1 MLKVIAR
8 DGVSFKR
15 FCGDDGDEEYQIVIL
30 PPGHLTFEAQL
41 HHVQAAYD
49 DVQRSLG
56 LDLGSAVFRR
66 IFLSDALNQ
75 MALVK
80 DSDLAAN
87 RRDNPVAVSI
97 VQQPPLPG
105 AKIALLAYHI
115 DSRTPMTK
123 TRLAARHVLVTRNGR
138 RHLWSA
144 GLGAHPADLEPS
156 AAEQTRAIFATL
168 ADMLRGLDGSLAQN
182 CMRTWIYLRN
192 ADVFYQGMVT
202 ARREL
207 FESAGLTAETHY
219 IASTGIEGGSPN
231 RHDVI
236 SMDALS
242 LLDLKPGQVSYL
254 NDFDMLCA
262 TKDYGVTFERG
273 TKIAFADRAH
283 LYISGTASID
293 HAGRVL
299 HPGDVCRQLDRAIA
313 NVDAL
318 LRSGGAAREDM
329 QHLIVYLRDAS
340 DYPRVSGMLRESFPD
355 VPTVVV
361 HGPVCRPE
369 WLVEIEG
376 VAAVGREN
384 NPVLPAF

>member
-15 FCGDDGDEEYQIVIL
+15 FCGDDGDEEYQIVVV
-30 PPGHLTFEAQL
+30 PPGHLAFEAQL
-41 HHVQAAYD
+41 RQMQAAYE
-49 DVQRSLG
+49 DVQKSLG
-56 LDLGSAVFRR
+56 LDAGSAVFRR
-66 IFLSDALNQ
+66 LFLSDALNQ
-75 MALVK
+75 IALVK
-80 DSDLAAN
+80 DSDLAAD
-87 RRDNPVAVSI
+87 RCGNPVATSI

-105 AKIALLAYHI
+105 GKIALLAYHI
-115 DSRTPMTK
+115 NSKAPMTK
-123 TRLAARHVLVTRNGR
+123 TQLAARHVLVTRNGR

-144 GLGAHPADLEPS
+144 GLGSLPS
-156 AAEQTRAIFATL
+156 NPESDSAEQTDAIFATL
-168 ADMLRGLDGSLAQN
+168 ADTLHGLGGSLAAN
-182 CMRTWIYLRN
+182 CVRTWIYLRN

-207 FESAGLTAETHY
+207 FERAGLTAETHY

-231 RHDVI
+231 RHQVV

-242 LLDLKPGQVSYL
+242 LLDLEPGQVSYL

-273 TKIAFADRAH
+273 TRIAFADRAH

-293 HAGRVL
+293 RSGRVL

-313 NVDAL
+313 NVDSL
-318 LRSGGAAREDM
+318 LRSGGASRDDM

-340 DYPRVSGMLRESFPD
+340 DYPRISGMLRESFPD
-355 VPTVVV
+355 VPAVVV

-376 VAAVGREN
+376 IAAVSEN
-384 NPVLPAF
+384 NRSLPAF